1 MCDFITNIIISS
13 LTGVGASIFVWWLTF
28 KYWVPRIRFS
38 TKISKLRTEENDS
51 GFKYRFKYENYGK
64 RNAIDS
70 EVIVRLRIKG
80 LRRNLLN
87 NWEVVYLPTS
97 TLEYKRVAIIRP
109 VSKSKLRFILE
120 IKPYE
125 CEFFQNSIF
134 PDNIIENAQNKTL
147 SLDDVLGLGTDS
159 EFQIMMMSTDE
170 FSGARKYF
178 ESNVYRRKQIIY
190 GHFEKNS
197 LEVIEEDMPV

>member
-1 MCDFITNIIISS
+1 M
-13 LTGVGASIFVWWLTF
+13 TGVGASIFVWWLTF

-51 GFKYRFKYENYGK
+51 GFKYRFKFENYGK

-80 LRRNLLN
+80 LRRNLPN

-109 VSKSKLRFILE
+109 VSKSKLRPILE

-147 SLDDVLGLGTDS
+147 SLDDVLGLGSDS
-159 EFQIMMMSTDE
+159 EFQIMVMSTDE

-178 ESNVYRRKQIIY
+178 ESNCYRQKQIIY

-197 LEVIEEDMPV
+197 LDVVEEDMPANYN